1 MADDIYTITRL
12 ADELQK
18 TRQNVRRR
26 IKKLDIKALNEDT
39 RVYQTEPLEY
49 DKVTYLKLAE
59 SFGISVCNTNDIA
72 NDIADDIVKDE
83 LIQVLKDQL
92 QVANEEKKELRKL
105 LDQQQQLNLSDK
117 NRVERLELELK
128 EIPEKNAE
136 KKEKRV
142 FQSLVR
148 FLKEKRPLTQYFI
161 LLFLF
166 FSNQLA
172 F

>member
-59 SFGISVCNTNDIA
+59 SFGISVCNTNDIS
-72 NDIADDIVKDE
+72 NDVADDIVKDE
-83 LIQVLKDQL
+83 LIEVLKDQL
-92 QVANEEKKELRKL
+92 KVANKEKKELRRL
-105 LDQQQQLNLSDK
+105 LDQQQQLNLSDR
-117 NRVERLELELK
+117 NRVERLELEL
-128 EIPEKNAE
+128 EDTTEEKAE
-136 KKEKRV
+136 KKKGW
-142 FQSLVR
+142 
-148 FLKEKRPLTQYFI
+148 
-161 LLFLF
+161 
-166 FSNQLA
+166 FSRW
-172 F
+172 FGS

>member
-72 NDIADDIVKDE
+72 DDIVKDE

-136 KKEKRV
+136 KKKG
-142 FQSLVR
+142 
-148 FLKEKRPLTQYFI
+148 
-161 LLFLF
+161 F
-166 FSNQLA
+166 FSRW
-172 F
+172 FGS

>member
-59 SFGISVCNTNDIA
+59 SFGISVCNT

>member
-59 SFGISVCNTNDIA
+59 SFGISICNT

-136 KKEKRV
+136 KKKG
-142 FQSLVR
+142 
-148 FLKEKRPLTQYFI
+148 
-161 LLFLF
+161 F
-166 FSNQLA
+166 FSRW
-172 F
+172 FGS

>member
-72 NDIADDIVKDE
+72 NDIVKDE

-105 LDQQQQLNLSDK
+105 LDQQQQLTLQTNQQIQHLQ
-117 NRVERLELELK
+117 LEETK
-128 EIPEKNAE
+128 ETE
-136 KKEKRV
+136 KKLEAFEEKEA
-142 FQSLVR
+142 
-148 FLKEKRPLTQYFI
+148 KKG
-161 LLFLF
+161 F
-166 FSNQLA
+166 FNRWFGS
-172 F
+172 

>member
-59 SFGISVCNTNDIA
+59 SFGISVCNTNDIS
-72 NDIADDIVKDE
+72 NDVADDIVKDE
-83 LIQVLKDQL
+83 LIEVLKDQL
-92 QVANEEKKELRKL
+92 KVANEEKKELRKL

-136 KKEKRV
+136 KKKG
-142 FQSLVR
+142 
-148 FLKEKRPLTQYFI
+148 
-161 LLFLF
+161 F
-166 FSNQLA
+166 FSRW
-172 F
+172 FGS

>member
-59 SFGISVCNTNDIA
+59 SFC
-72 NDIADDIVKDE
+72 
-83 LIQVLKDQL
+83 VLQDFPTQYC
-92 QVANEEKKELRKL
+92 
-105 LDQQQQLNLSDK
+105 
-117 NRVERLELELK
+117 
-128 EIPEKNAE
+128 
-136 KKEKRV
+136 KEKV
-142 FQSLVR
+142 HTFAPEI
-148 FLKEKRPLTQYFI
+148 FL
-161 LLFLF
+161 
-166 FSNQLA
+166 
-172 F
+172 

>member
-59 SFGISVCNTNDIA
+59 SFGISVCNTNDIP

-105 LDQQQQLNLSDK
+105 LDQQQQLTLQTNQQIQHLQ
-117 NRVERLELELK
+117 LEETK
-128 EIPEKNAE
+128 ETE
-136 KKEKRV
+136 KKLEAFEEKEA
-142 FQSLVR
+142 
-148 FLKEKRPLTQYFI
+148 KKG
-161 LLFLF
+161 F
-166 FSNQLA
+166 FSRW
-172 F
+172 FGS

>member
-105 LDQQQQLNLSDK
+105 LDQQQQLTLQTNQQIQHLQ
-117 NRVERLELELK
+117 LEETK
-128 EIPEKNAE
+128 ETE
-136 KKEKRV
+136 KKLEAFEEKEV
-142 FQSLVR
+142 
-148 FLKEKRPLTQYFI
+148 KKG
-161 LLFLF
+161 F
-166 FSNQLA
+166 FNRWFGS
-172 F
+172 

>member
-105 LDQQQQLNLSDK
+105 LDQQQQLTLQTNQQIQHLQ
-117 NRVERLELELK
+117 LEETK
-128 EIPEKNAE
+128 ETE
-136 KKEKRV
+136 KKLEAFEEKEA
-142 FQSLVR
+142 
-148 FLKEKRPLTQYFI
+148 KKG
-161 LLFLF
+161 F
-166 FSNQLA
+166 FNRWFGS
-172 F
+172 